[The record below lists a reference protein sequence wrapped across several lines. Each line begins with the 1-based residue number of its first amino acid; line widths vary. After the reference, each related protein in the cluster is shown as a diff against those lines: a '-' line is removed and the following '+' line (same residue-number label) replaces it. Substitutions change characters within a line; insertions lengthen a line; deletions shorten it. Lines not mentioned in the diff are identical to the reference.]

1 MLAANV
7 QTATLSQTATL
18 PVIADPFV
26 HLVTLIH
33 RQTSEEQ
40 SFEVQ
45 TVTDRFADVMRE
57 IVHQKFMRGL
67 TGFEYFE
74 ALPLRCP
81 LPF

>member
-1 MLAANV
+1 MLANNV
-7 QTATLSQTATL
+7 QTATPPQTATL

-33 RQTSEEQ
+33 RQTAEEQ
-40 SFEVQ
+40 SFEIE
-45 TVTDRFADVMRE
+45 TATERFADVMRE
-57 IVHQKFMRGL
+57 IAHQKFMRGL
-67 TGFEYFE
+67 QGYEYFE